1 MMLDIVI
8 KSVVGG
14 VIIGVV
20 STIAQKYPTA
30 GAFIMG
36 IPLVSFITLA
46 MMHYGG
52 VDYQTLKTFSYQT
65 VYFVLVSLIFF
76 PLFIWFYPGG
86 FWIALLGSAA
96 IVGTMM
102 AILAKI
108 IALHISH
115 FIIY

>member
-1 MMLDIVI
+1 MMLDILV

-20 STIAQKYPTA
+20 STIAQKYPTI

-36 IPLVSFITLA
+36 IPIVTFITLVIL
-46 MMHYGG
+46 YYNGI
-52 VDYQTLKTFSYQT
+52 DYQTLKTFSYQT

-102 AILAKI
+102 VILAKI
-108 IALHISH
+108 IA
-115 FIIY
+115 

>member
-20 STIAQKYPTA
+20 STVAQKYPTA

-36 IPLVSFITLA
+36 IPLVSFITLVI
-46 MMHYGG
+46 MHYSGI
-52 VDYQTLKTFSYQT
+52 DYQTLKTFSYQT

-108 IALHISH
+108 IA
-115 FIIY
+115 